1 LAAAPIG
8 GVIAQLFGTD
18 AAMIFAGLLAAL
30 SWMFFRGIKV
40 TELESPVASVSTSAS
55 LGKSFAEMLKNRRI
69 SIILICDV
77 LTGKLMLAGL
87 MFYLTPLLL
96 LGFNFTQVSIGQF
109 FMFYYV
115 PLTIGNVLLARF
127 VPSDKLT
134 IPIMVLGSVLSGA
147 GVLLLYW
154 FNTAT
159 ALATAI
165 ICLGIGQS
173 AVLTL
178 APSILLKITQLELPQ
193 VNISQT
199 LSFVRTFD
207 RIGGILGAA
216 FAAIFSILVDYR
228 EATVGLGIVVL
239 ALVLGNLGLFIRSN
253 RVK

>member
-1 LAAAPIG
+1 
-8 GVIAQLFGTD
+8 
-18 AAMIFAGLLAAL
+18 
-30 SWMFFRGIKV
+30 
-40 TELESPVASVSTSAS
+40 
-55 LGKSFAEMLKNRRI
+55 
-69 SIILICDV
+69 
-77 LTGKLMLAGL
+77 
-87 MFYLTPLLL
+87 
-96 LGFNFTQVSIGQF
+96 
-109 FMFYYV
+109 MFYYV

-127 VPSDKLT
+127 VPPAKLT

-159 ALATAI
+159 ALAAAI

-178 APSILLKITQLELPQ
+178 APSILLKITQIELPQ
-193 VNISQT
+193 VSISQT

-239 ALVLGNLGLFIRSN
+239 ALVLGNLGLFLSSN